1 VGALDYY
8 LDASFL
14 VALLTPEPFSDRAAD
29 FVRLNPAILTVS
41 DFAAAEFAAAVG
53 RRVRTKQ
60 KSARRG
66 DEGSLRLR
74 SLAGPVRCSYR
85 GLARRCRACH
95 SFLRRLDLPLRTP
108 DAIHIAA
115 VQRIGATLVSFDLRM
130 VANARALGVP
140 VADA

>member
-1 VGALDYY
+1 MGALDYY

-60 KSARRG
+60 SP
-66 DEGSLRLR
+66 
-74 SLAGPVRCSYR
+74 LAEAMKDLSDFDRWLAQFAVRIEVSPDDVA
-85 GLARRCRACH
+85 LAT